1 MSLIIIQIRVEKIMT
16 SENLLTKIRNNKG
29 TLLRTVIYT
38 IGHFFIAAAC
48 VMYFT
53 GASFDAAITDAIVEP
68 LINGV
73 WYFLLDK
80 FWASKI
86 TNKKENLATY

>member
-1 MSLIIIQIRVEKIMT
+1 MSLIIIQVRVEKIMT

-86 TNKKENLATY
+86 TNNKANLAT